1 MEDVSCVCVDG
12 GCELCVCVLMEDV
25 SCVCVCVLIV
35 DVSCVCWWR
44 MWVVCVCVDGGC
56 ELCVC
61 VDGGCELCECVL
73 ICVYL
78 CVQRLWPP
86 VAGLHGERLYRAR
99 LDCSGA
105 ARCSRLS
112 ELHQRARALRG
123 RPEEEEHAQS
133 CPSDPDP
140 YSRPEEPDSSTER
153 PPRSWSSGTGWAPS
167 ANKEIHTWDV
177 NILYTISYYINIWVS
192 RKLWSKLN
200 FCTKVQIQTYKKN
213 YERTKI

>member
-1 MEDVSCVCVDG
+1 MWVVCVLMEDVS
-12 GCELCVCVLMEDV
+12 CVCVLMEDV
-25 SCVCVCVLIV
+25 SCVCVCVDSGCELCV
-35 DVSCVCWWR
+35 LMEDVSCVCVLMEDVSCVCWWR
-44 MWVVCVCVDGGC
+44 MWVVCV
-56 ELCVC
+56 
-61 VDGGCELCECVL
+61 CVL

-105 ARCSRLS
+105 ARCSHLS

-192 RKLWSKLN
+192 RKLWSKLK